1 MPLRFLIRVLLGFAV
16 AAGTAFGADATVDI
30 DMTLRLDPAKRTI
43 EGEARLR
50 LPDGK
55 ARRLLLAKS
64 ARLISLAIDGQ
75 STRRRH
81 RVRGALRSWSLP
93 SEASTLDLIW
103 SMALTPTPT
112 HLDHRETLGRDEATA
127 AELGSFL
134 PAAAHWYPGLQVD
147 GEPALQR
154 WRVTIET
161 PPGQRAIVP
170 GRLVEVRN
178 SETTWTATYRMDVP
192 AEGIDLMAGPYRLSE
207 RRMTSIDGRALSL
220 RTLFHPEI
228 EALAGDYLD
237 ALAGYF
243 ELYEKWIGPYPFDDF
258 TIVSS
263 PTPTG
268 LGMPSLTYLGIEV
281 LKLPF
286 IRHTSL
292 GHEVLHNWWGNGVYP
307 DYTGGNWSEG
317 LTTFM
322 ADYHYAEG
330 ASADKARAM
339 RLGWLRDLSAIPPG
353 KGLALARFTSRR
365 HGVDAAVGYGKAAM
379 LFYMLRERIGRAAF
393 DDAVRR
399 FWRSHRF
406 KVAGWSALRE
416 AFEAASGDQLGEFFA
431 QWVEREGL
439 PRLTLVAAEGGG
451 AELLQDE
458 PVYRLRVPLHVRGG
472 TTRQVL
478 LEPLEAPRH
487 GVERPADGGELLLD
501 PDFQVMRRLAP
512 GEVPP
517 TVRDINLAGP
527 TQLVVLGG
535 DAMGGAAGELA
546 RRLLDS
552 EPTTVDGDS
561 PSPDRPLLVVGTP
574 DTVDAWLS
582 RYGLEPRPAQ
592 VGRRGELQAW
602 AGRHGATQPL
612 VVISAT
618 SPNAAQAAARS
629 LPHLGRFGWIVIEQ
643 ERSSERG
650 HWPSTPQSIGLRGSE
665 KGAD

>member
-1 MPLRFLIRVLLGFAV
+1 MPPCFLIRVLLTFAL
-16 AAGTAFGADATVDI
+16 AIGTAFGADATVDI
-30 DMTLRLDPAKRTI
+30 DMTLRLDPSGRTI
-43 EGEARLR
+43 TGEARLR
-50 LPDGK
+50 LPAGK

-64 ARLISLAIDGQ
+64 ARLNSLSIDEQ
-75 STRRRH
+75 PARRRN

-93 SEASTLDLIW
+93 NEAGTLDVSW
-103 SMALTPTPT
+103 SMALAPTPT
-112 HLDHRETLGRDEATA
+112 HLDHRDTLGRSEATA
-127 AELGSFL
+127 AQLGSFL
-134 PAAAHWYPGLQVD
+134 PAAAHWYPGLLVD
-147 GEPALQR
+147 GEATMQR

-170 GRLVEVRN
+170 GRLVEAR
-178 SETTWTATYRMDVP
+178 EGEQAWTATYRMDVP

-243 ELYEKWIGPYPFDDF
+243 ERYEKWIGPYPFDDF

-292 GHEVLHNWWGNGVYP
+292 GHEILHNWWGNGVYP
-307 DYTGGNWSEG
+307 DYAGGNWSEG

-322 ADYHYAEG
+322 ADYHYAER
-330 ASADKARAM
+330 SSEDKARSM
-339 RLGWLRDLSAIPPG
+339 RLGWLRDLTAIPPG
-353 KGLALARFTSRR
+353 KGLALAQFTSRR
-365 HGVDAAVGYGKAAM
+365 HGVEAAVGYGKAAM
-379 LFYMLRERIGRAAF
+379 LFYMLRERIGPAAF
-393 DDAVRR
+393 DDALRR

-439 PRLTLVAAEGGG
+439 PRLTLVGAEDGG
-451 AELLQDE
+451 AALLQDE
-458 PVYRLRVPLHVRGG
+458 PIYRVRVPLHVRSGM
-472 TTRQVL
+472 TRQVL
-478 LEPLEAPRH
+478 LAALAEPRH
-487 GVERPADGGELLLD
+487 RVERPAEGGDLLLD

-512 GEVPP
+512 VEVPP
-517 TVRDINLAGP
+517 TLRDINLAGP
-527 TQLVVLGG
+527 AQLVVLGG
-535 DAMGGAAGELA
+535 DLLGDAAGEIA
-546 RRLLDS
+546 HRLLDS
-552 EPTTVDGDS
+552 EPTTVDGNP
-561 PSPDRPLLVVGTP
+561 PSPERPLLVIGTP
-574 DTVDAWLS
+574 DAVDGWLL
-582 RYGLEPRPAQ
+582 RHGLAPRPEQ

-602 AGRHGATQPL
+602 AGRHGDTQPL
-612 VVISAT
+612 VVISAS

-643 ERSSERG
+643 GRSSARG
-650 HWPSTPQSIGLRGSE
+650 QWPSTPQSISLRRSGE
-665 KGAD
+665 GAN